1 MINFLKKII
10 PCSKKDISL
19 VYQRQESILQGQNQI
34 NERLF
39 NLEQI
44 LVDGQVKEIKE
55 RLCNLERVLVDGQ
68 MKEALE
74 RLRNIEEEMIVRL
87 THIEEKED
95 IYMINS
101 GSNIDRKI
109 HIKLFSTD

>member
-1 MINFLKKII
+1 MRNFLKKFI

-19 VYQRQESILQGQNQI
+19 VYLRQESILQGQNQI
-34 NERLF
+34 DERLF

-55 RLCNLERVLVDGQ
+55 RLCNLERILVDGQ

-95 IYMINS
+95 TIIDNS
-101 GSNIDRKI
+101 GNVKDRKI
-109 HIKLFSTD
+109 HIKLYGVE